1 MINEE
6 DITMSDEMFVRAQCS
21 GESSFVV
28 STGSGHDIVLSDA
41 PEDRGACPMEML
53 LVALAGCAGIG
64 VRSLLHKMQQN
75 VTDYQIHVHGEKSL
89 EDPKVFT
96 SIVVEHVFTGL
107 NLDVESIR
115 RAIELDT
122 TLYCGVNVMLDQS
135 AVIRHYFQVV
145 EQE

>member
-1 MINEE
+1 
-6 DITMSDEMFVRAQCS
+6 MSDEMFVCAQSS

-28 STGSGHDIVLSDA
+28 STGSGHDIVLCDA
-41 PEDRGACPMEML
+41 SEGRGACPMEML

-64 VRSLLHKMQQN
+64 IRSMLHKMCQN
-75 VTDYQIHVHGEKSL
+75 VTDYRIHVHGERSA

-96 SIVVEHVFTGL
+96 SIVVEHVFTGS

-122 TLYCGVNVMLDQS
+122 TRYCGVNAMLDQS
-135 AVIRHYFQVV
+135 AVIQHYFQVV